1 MNRELRDGLSWLYH
15 NDETQL
21 KLIQYRMRDMWEGKP
36 ANKKQVSIA
45 RRIRENGGKESE
57 ISRLCW
63 LICRDLERENP
74 DLRAIL
80 SI

>member
-15 NDETQL
+15 NDETKL
-21 KLIQYRMRDMWEGKP
+21 KLIQYRMRDFWEGEVIRP
-36 ANKKQVSIA
+36 KQCMIA
-45 RRIRENGGKESE
+45 KRIRENGGKKAE

-63 LICRDLERENP
+63 LICRDLERENE